1 MTQFGLRLKNF
12 QVRIFICAFL
22 TWIKHIFY
30 RDMRSSEVQC
40 NGGAA
45 WMWQPR
51 CLCKGLK
58 VYNLLEE
65 SFDLRLD
72 VLPLLSG
79 EVYFLPLSPRFWVAA
94 STIWSDVHVLNF
106 GLSLLLSILITIKNK
121 LPYKLVGE
129 VVVVQ
134 LIWPLLAVGG
144 NFGPLQILWMRTF
157 ASEFVQEPLKG
168 VHPYDYEVIPLFFN
182 AIATRCA
189 SLVMHMWLFC

>member
-1 MTQFGLRLKNF
+1 MYFGTRQNAEFGRSVFENARVCFRLWEFYQDHPDSRYLSVALFGLRLKSF
-12 QVRIFICAFL
+12 QVRIFFCAFL
-22 TWIKHIFY
+22 TWIKHIFHW
-30 RDMRSSEVQC
+30 DMRSSEVQC

-65 SFDLRLD
+65 SVDLRLD

-121 LPYKLVGE
+121 LP
-129 VVVVQ
+129 
-134 LIWPLLAVGG
+134 
-144 NFGPLQILWMRTF
+144 
-157 ASEFVQEPLKG
+157 
-168 VHPYDYEVIPLFFN
+168 
-182 AIATRCA
+182 
-189 SLVMHMWLFC
+189 